1 MARAPADADL
11 PAYTVRESRRAKRA
25 RIDVSAAGRV
35 EVVVPAGFPQ
45 RKVPKLIA
53 ENRQWL
59 ERALERV
66 RQRQAER
73 PELHQ
78 RLPERIRLAALDL
91 EWPVAYP
98 GTGKAGVRESS
109 DGQLRVH
116 APDRRGAR
124 DALCNWVTRTAKAH
138 LVPWA
143 GAVGKELGLT
153 AGTIRVRAQAS
164 RWGSCS
170 GRGNLNLNRN
180 LLFLAPE
187 VVRYLL
193 VHELAHTVHMDHSPK
208 FWALVAH
215 LEPDYRHLDHQ
226 LRGAGGH
233 VPVWALADRL
243 LPPDFFDESG
253 THPLAGV

>member
-1 MARAPADADL
+1 MGGSPPETDP
-11 PAYTVRESRRAKRA
+11 PAYTVRESGRAKRA
-25 RIDVSAAGRV
+25 RINVSPAGRV
-35 EVVVPAGFPQ
+35 EVVVPAGFPKRQ
-45 RKVPKLIA
+45 VPELVA
-53 ENRQWL
+53 ANRQWL

-66 RQRQAER
+66 RRRQAEH

-78 RLPERIRLAALDL
+78 GLPERIHLPALDR
-91 EWPVAYP
+91 EWAVVYP
-98 GTGKAGVRESS
+98 GSGKAGARESA

-124 DALCNWVTRTAKAH
+124 DALCNWLARTAHAH

-143 GAVGKELGLT
+143 GSVAEELGLT
-153 AGTIRVRAQAS
+153 TRGVRVRAQAR

-170 GRGNLNLNRN
+170 ERGNLNLNRN

-187 VVRYLL
+187 VVHYLL
-193 VHELAHTVHMDHSPK
+193 VHELAHTVHMDHSPD
-208 FWALVAH
+208 FWALVAR
-215 LEPDYRHLDHQ
+215 LEPDYRALDRQ
-226 LRGAGGH
+226 LRRAAGQ

-243 LPPDFFDESG
+243 LPSDFFDEPG